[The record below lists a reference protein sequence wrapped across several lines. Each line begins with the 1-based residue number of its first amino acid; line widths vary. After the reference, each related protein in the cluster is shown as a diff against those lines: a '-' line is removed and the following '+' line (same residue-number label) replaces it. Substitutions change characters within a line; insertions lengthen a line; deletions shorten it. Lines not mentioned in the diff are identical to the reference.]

1 MQYYILTNI
10 MFKFNYLIENLFL
23 SSTCKLEAHLALNE
37 HNSKKYIGK
46 YFAICNLVIRIK
58 FHFYCHLAFYFVNF
72 CISEETAIK
81 TVIFQFIYVE
91 MN

>member
-1 MQYYILTNI
+1 MYMYIEKTR
-10 MFKFNYLIENLFL
+10 KH
-23 SSTCKLEAHLALNE
+23 KNE

-81 TVIFQFIYVE
+81 TVIFQFYAIKFDSYLVLTIFIL
-91 MN
+91 

>member
-1 MQYYILTNI
+1 MYMYIEKTR
-10 MFKFNYLIENLFL
+10 KH
-23 SSTCKLEAHLALNE
+23 KNE

-72 CISEETAIK
+72 YISEETAIK
-81 TVIFQFIYVE
+81 TYISILCYKV
-91 MN
+91 